1 MANQMVILTVFAL
14 LLMGTEP
21 PFPAA
26 AEEVCAATDSVPV
39 RRGSWPASEAAL
51 ESLFAAHEPLLL
63 GASHAEAQPS
73 AVHPERSLPTAL
85 RQRLSWAAVGE
96 ALGVVHAQSDLASAP
111 GIFPFHHRN
120 ALLSGVSPKA
130 DAVFAARPVTEIA
143 GVELV
148 RRLAQQ
154 RGAGRPRYFSSLILK
169 TSALE
174 AGRAT
179 PAIGHALLREAGVR
193 QLAAA
198 AKASSRS
205 QLQANIWL
213 GSTGSITPLHF
224 DASDNVFVQ
233 LQGSKRV
240 WLLPPAASLHL
251 TLEPLHSAGHRQLA
265 EAAGPMG
272 SSRTSSL
279 STVEGRL
286 RVLRGGSHQWRV
298 AELGPGDA
306 LLVPAYWLHHIET
319 VSAPEENA
327 EEEQAG
333 EGRSLSLSFWAD
345 SLSHAALLRLQK
357 LDVPHDDAWELARA
371 NGAIATGGR
380 LGAASLY
387 LRKLAVAAGIS
398 PQRAG
403 RLLRQRY
410 ASYAAAAAAAAGGL
424 ERMLGNGWVG
434 LERGCEPGGM
444 EAVAVLLWPFVAK
457 GAPLLRRWPRTT
469 NGTRSSTR
477 SRSKQ
482 ENSGGG
488 GNGTAA
494 GEVANGETSEVANG
508 EAVQLLNLVYYAE
521 RLLPWTMGLRG
532 DTAHKAPLA
541 LRRQLPVL
549 AMCLGGMLGGAE
561 AEVEE
566 GYS

>member
-1 MANQMVILTVFAL
+1 MVILTVFAL
-14 LLMGTEP
+14 YLFIGTEP
-21 PFPAA
+21 PSPAA
-26 AEEVCAATDSVPV
+26 AEELCAARASVPV

-51 ESLFAAHEPLLL
+51 ESLFSAAQEPLLL
-63 GASHAEAQPS
+63 QKGEAGSSP
-73 AVHPERSLPTAL
+73 PPLPTAL

-96 ALGVVHAQSDLASAP
+96 ALGVVHAQADLASAP

-120 ALLSGVSPKA
+120 ALLSGVSPEA
-130 DAVFAARPVTEIA
+130 DAVFAARPVNEIA

-179 PAIGHALLREAGVR
+179 PAIGLALLRESGVR

-213 GSTGSITPLHF
+213 GSTGSITPLHL

-265 EAAGPMG
+265 EAAGPTG
-272 SSRTSSL
+272 SRTRSL
-279 STVEGRL
+279 STVEGRS

-306 LLVPAYWLHHIET
+306 LLVPAYWLHHVET

-327 EEEQAG
+327 EENAEEEKVGA
-333 EGRSLSLSFWAD
+333 GRSLSLSFWAG

-371 NGAIATGGR
+371 SGAIAAGSR
-380 LGAASLY
+380 LGAAGVY

-398 PQRAG
+398 PQRTG
-403 RLLRQRY
+403 RLLRRRY
-410 ASYAAAAAAAAGGL
+410 ASYAAAAATAVGGL
-424 ERMLGNGWVG
+424 ERMLGNGW
-434 LERGCEPGGM
+434 ERDCEPGGM
-444 EAVAVLLWPFVAK
+444 DAVALLLWGSIARRDSELAPFVAK
-457 GAPLLRRWPRTT
+457 GAPLLRLWPPTT

-482 ENSGGG
+482 EDIGGE
-488 GNGTAA
+488 GNGTAD
-494 GEVANGETSEVANG
+494 GEMANG

-541 LRRQLPVL
+541 LRRQLPAL
-549 AMCLGGMLGGAE
+549 AMCLGGMLGGVE
-561 AEVEE
+561 AEVEV
-566 GYS
+566 G